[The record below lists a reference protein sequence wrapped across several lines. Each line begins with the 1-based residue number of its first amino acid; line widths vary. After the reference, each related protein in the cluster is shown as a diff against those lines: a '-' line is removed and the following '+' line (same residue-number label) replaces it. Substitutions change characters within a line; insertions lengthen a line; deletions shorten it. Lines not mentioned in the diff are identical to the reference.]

1 MLVEC
6 TLTLILSSPSVS
18 LFVILPQ
25 VMPFCYLRVRVV
37 VCCRCTTCESHYY
50 IMYFVFCDRALV
62 CCCHIQSP
70 PFFLF
75 RVLTPRDMVIW
86 ETLCVNR
93 LWFYAR
99 LSMRDTAVPRLR
111 DTQHFNMAPY
121 PLRKNAA
128 FKVKQTVSA
137 RSRFV
142 TNHSVNDILLNSWL
156 SFIWMAQRG

>member
-1 MLVEC
+1 
-6 TLTLILSSPSVS
+6 
-18 LFVILPQ
+18 
-25 VMPFCYLRVRVV
+25 
-37 VCCRCTTCESHYY
+37 
-50 IMYFVFCDRALV
+50 
-62 CCCHIQSP
+62 
-70 PFFLF
+70 
-75 RVLTPRDMVIW
+75 MVIW

-111 DTQHFNMAPY
+111 DTQHFDMAPY

-142 TNHSVNDILLNSWL
+142 AYYSILAQFHLDGPTRVGDTVFPNTL
-156 SFIWMAQRG
+156 SQLAKIEAL